1 MKPYDRMKELV
12 EKLNRYAALYYE
24 EDAPVISDAEY
35 DAMYDEL
42 RALEESEG
50 YTLKNSPTHRVGGA
64 PQKKFEPSRHL
75 LRLYSLDKC
84 KTEGEIAE
92 WYERIVKAVG
102 KEPEIT
108 AEYKFDGLT
117 LNILYEGGKLVKAAT
132 RGDGVTG
139 EEVTAQVKTIAGVP
153 RTISYTGRIE
163 IQGEGIM
170 RLSAL
175 AAYNAKSDEPLKNAR
190 NGAAGAIRNL
200 DPAVTA
206 SRNLSFMAYNI
217 GYSDRHFA
225 SQREMHDF
233 LVKEGFETES
243 DFAVLKGAD
252 TAFAFAEKV
261 GELRPTLDFLIDGVV
276 FKVNDTAL
284 RDEIGY
290 TEKFPKW
297 AIAYKFKADEMTTV
311 LRDVVWQVSR
321 SAKLNP
327 LAVLDPVDIG
337 GVTVRRATLNNYG
350 DILKKKVKI
359 GDRVFIRRSNDVIP
373 EIMGVAEEAPDAKE
387 VEKPT
392 VCPACGAPVR
402 EEGAFLYCTGEHC
415 APQIVSCLDHFASK
429 DAMDIDGFSEKTAE
443 QFYNELHMTSPV
455 DLMRLKKED
464 IVGLER
470 FGDKKADNLI
480 AAIAAAKDTTMD
492 RLLFALG
499 IDGIGKKTAKDLA
512 ARFGTFERGDTCR
525 QHRFLFRRRRQPSP
539 HRGSLRKRGHRA
551 RGGEKERS
559 VRGYASGAH
568 GLPSHLQ
575 ARRGYGAHR
584 GKRGRSRLVR
594 VEDRRPRP
602 RGLRRGQQTR
612 KGAEARHQ
620 DHRRRGIQAYARHR
634 TRALTGLRAAGG
646 IMEKERKVKHPSDSY
661 TEQVHI
667 ITQSDINGFDRL
679 FGGALMAWI
688 DILAAVVA
696 RRHSERNV
704 TTVFVDTLEFRAPA
718 RVNDTIYMTGK
729 LTYAGKTS
737 MEVCVK
743 TFVEELSGD
752 RKLINIAYLI
762 LVALDENEQPT
773 EVPELLPV
781 TESELEEWKAGARR
795 RALRKQRRTENY

>member
-35 DAMYDEL
+35 DTMYDEL
-42 RALEESEG
+42 RALEEREG

-92 WYERIVKAVG
+92 WYDRIVKAVG

-252 TAFAFAEKV
+252 AAFAFAEKV

-464 IVGLER
+464 VVGLER

-480 AAIAAAKDTTMD
+480 AAIAASKDTTMD

-512 ARFGTFERGDTCR
+512 ARFGTFEALEKADRDALTAVDGIGEILADNIVSYFADEDNLR
-525 QHRFLFRRRRQPSP
+525 LIADLFASGVNVREAEKKSGVFEGMRVVLT
-539 HRGSLRKRGHRA
+539 GSLPTYKRGEA
-551 RGGEKERS
+551 TALIEENGGEVASS
-559 VRGYASGAH
+559 VSKTVDLVLAGSDAGSKLEKAQKLGIRIIDEEEF
-568 GLPSHLQ
+568 
-575 ARRGYGAHR
+575 
-584 GKRGRSRLVR
+584 KRML
-594 VEDRRPRP
+594 
-602 RGLRRGQQTR
+602 
-612 KGAEARHQ
+612 
-620 DHRRRGIQAYARHR
+620 GI
-634 TRALTGLRAAGG
+634 
-646 IMEKERKVKHPSDSY
+646 
-661 TEQVHI
+661 
-667 ITQSDINGFDRL
+667 
-679 FGGALMAWI
+679 
-688 DILAAVVA
+688 
-696 RRHSERNV
+696 
-704 TTVFVDTLEFRAPA
+704 APA
-718 RVNDTIYMTGK
+718 
-729 LTYAGKTS
+729 L
-737 MEVCVK
+737 
-743 TFVEELSGD
+743 
-752 RKLINIAYLI
+752 
-762 LVALDENEQPT
+762 
-773 EVPELLPV
+773 
-781 TESELEEWKAGARR
+781 
-795 RALRKQRRTENY
+795 

>member
-102 KEPEIT
+102 REPEIT

-243 DFAVLKGAD
+243 DFTVLKGAD
-252 TAFAFAEKV
+252 AAFAFAEKV

-455 DLMRLKKED
+455 GLMRLKKED

-512 ARFGTFERGDTCR
+512 ARFGTFEALEKADRDALTAVDGIGEILADNIVSYFADEDNLR
-525 QHRFLFRRRRQPSP
+525 LIADLFASGVTVREAEKKSGVFEGMRVVLT
-539 HRGSLRKRGHRA
+539 GSLPTYKRGEA
-551 RGGEKERS
+551 TALIEENGGEVASS
-559 VRGYASGAH
+559 VSKTVDLVLAGSDAGSKLEKAQKLGIRIIDEEEF
-568 GLPSHLQ
+568 
-575 ARRGYGAHR
+575 
-584 GKRGRSRLVR
+584 KRML
-594 VEDRRPRP
+594 
-602 RGLRRGQQTR
+602 
-612 KGAEARHQ
+612 
-620 DHRRRGIQAYARHR
+620 GI
-634 TRALTGLRAAGG
+634 
-646 IMEKERKVKHPSDSY
+646 
-661 TEQVHI
+661 
-667 ITQSDINGFDRL
+667 
-679 FGGALMAWI
+679 
-688 DILAAVVA
+688 
-696 RRHSERNV
+696 
-704 TTVFVDTLEFRAPA
+704 APA
-718 RVNDTIYMTGK
+718 
-729 LTYAGKTS
+729 L
-737 MEVCVK
+737 
-743 TFVEELSGD
+743 
-752 RKLINIAYLI
+752 
-762 LVALDENEQPT
+762 
-773 EVPELLPV
+773 
-781 TESELEEWKAGARR
+781 
-795 RALRKQRRTENY
+795 

>member
-42 RALEESEG
+42 RALEEREG

-92 WYERIVKAVG
+92 WYDRIVKAVG

-243 DFAVLKGAD
+243 DFTVLKGAD
-252 TAFAFAEKV
+252 AAFAFAEKV

-455 DLMRLKKED
+455 GLMRLKKED

-512 ARFGTFERGDTCR
+512 ARFGTFEALEKADRDALTAVDGIGEILADNIVSYFANEDNLR
-525 QHRFLFRRRRQPSP
+525 LIADLFASGVTVREAEKKSGVFEGMRVVLT
-539 HRGSLRKRGHRA
+539 GSLPTYKRGEA
-551 RGGEKERS
+551 TALIEENGGEVASS
-559 VRGYASGAH
+559 VSKTVDLVLAGSDAGSKLEKAQKLGIRIIDEEEF
-568 GLPSHLQ
+568 
-575 ARRGYGAHR
+575 
-584 GKRGRSRLVR
+584 KRML
-594 VEDRRPRP
+594 
-602 RGLRRGQQTR
+602 
-612 KGAEARHQ
+612 
-620 DHRRRGIQAYARHR
+620 GI
-634 TRALTGLRAAGG
+634 
-646 IMEKERKVKHPSDSY
+646 
-661 TEQVHI
+661 
-667 ITQSDINGFDRL
+667 
-679 FGGALMAWI
+679 
-688 DILAAVVA
+688 
-696 RRHSERNV
+696 
-704 TTVFVDTLEFRAPA
+704 APA
-718 RVNDTIYMTGK
+718 
-729 LTYAGKTS
+729 L
-737 MEVCVK
+737 
-743 TFVEELSGD
+743 
-752 RKLINIAYLI
+752 
-762 LVALDENEQPT
+762 
-773 EVPELLPV
+773 
-781 TESELEEWKAGARR
+781 
-795 RALRKQRRTENY
+795 

>member
-42 RALEESEG
+42 RALEEKEG

-92 WYERIVKAVG
+92 WYDRIVKAVG

-243 DFAVLKGAD
+243 DFTVLKGAD
-252 TAFAFAEKV
+252 AAFAFAEKV

-455 DLMRLKKED
+455 GLMRLKKED
-464 IVGLER
+464 VVGLER

-512 ARFGTFERGDTCR
+512 ARFGTFEALEKADRDALTAVDGIGEILADNIVSYFADEDNLR
-525 QHRFLFRRRRQPSP
+525 LIADLFASGVTMRETEKKSGVFEGMRVVLT
-539 HRGSLRKRGHRA
+539 GSLPTYKRGEA
-551 RGGEKERS
+551 TALIEENGGEVASS
-559 VRGYASGAH
+559 VSKTVDLVLAGSDAGSKLEKAQKLGIRIIDEEEF
-568 GLPSHLQ
+568 
-575 ARRGYGAHR
+575 
-584 GKRGRSRLVR
+584 KRML
-594 VEDRRPRP
+594 
-602 RGLRRGQQTR
+602 
-612 KGAEARHQ
+612 
-620 DHRRRGIQAYARHR
+620 GI
-634 TRALTGLRAAGG
+634 
-646 IMEKERKVKHPSDSY
+646 
-661 TEQVHI
+661 
-667 ITQSDINGFDRL
+667 
-679 FGGALMAWI
+679 
-688 DILAAVVA
+688 
-696 RRHSERNV
+696 
-704 TTVFVDTLEFRAPA
+704 APA
-718 RVNDTIYMTGK
+718 
-729 LTYAGKTS
+729 L
-737 MEVCVK
+737 
-743 TFVEELSGD
+743 
-752 RKLINIAYLI
+752 
-762 LVALDENEQPT
+762 
-773 EVPELLPV
+773 
-781 TESELEEWKAGARR
+781 
-795 RALRKQRRTENY
+795 